1 MKKVVA
7 LFLCLLLFSVCVS
20 AFAEGQTVTLPESS
34 NSFRAELTLP
44 DGASFE
50 NNAAQDGYSLCTVK
64 KDGLADIHIII
75 AFDELVAGLSLAEM
89 TDEQL
94 DELAAL
100 TSEDGTT
107 PAAYQ
112 KITAENGQPYLFI
125 ETMEGGVLNN
135 YLTVHESHIV
145 TLTQYR
151 DEFEPLTEADCELML
166 LTLAGLRFLPET

>member
-1 MKKVVA
+1 MKKVIA
-7 LFLCLLLFSVCVS
+7 LFLCLLLFSVCASVL
-20 AFAEGQTVTLPESS
+20 ADGQTVTLPESS

-44 DGASFE
+44 EGASFE

-64 KDGLADIHIII
+64 KAGLADIHIII
-75 AFDELVAGLSLAEM
+75 AFDELVAGQCLADM

-94 DELAAL
+94 DDLAAL
-100 TSEDGTT
+100 TSDDGTT
-107 PAAYQ
+107 PAAYK

-125 ETMEGGVLNN
+125 ETMEGGVFNN
-135 YLTVHESHIV
+135 YMTVHESHII

-166 LTLAGLRFLPET
+166 LTLAGFSFLPEA